1 MNFEAYTA
9 SGVTYTVQQQQD
21 AFEAF
26 IQQNSYLNG
35 NRGKYAERNGYL
47 LPMVTRFDLSAM
59 LELFHNIGKQR
70 HTIQLRADV
79 FNIGNLLNSEWG
91 VGYTVNTFNP
101 LAARGFTPSTGVPLY
116 RMNAVNNSLN
126 YTTTRRG
133 TGLIDVWQAQFGIR
147 YIF

>member
-1 MNFEAYTA
+1 
-9 SGVTYTVQQQQD
+9 
-21 AFEAF
+21 
-26 IQQNSYLNG
+26 
-35 NRGKYAERNGYL
+35 
-47 LPMVTRFDLSAM
+47 MVTRFDLSAM

-101 LAARGFTPSTGVPLY
+101 LAARGFTTATGVPLY